1 MFSWKI
7 VCFISAFYT
16 AGLIVLDFFLPETP
30 YFLLTQTD
38 TSNEVE
44 QTLKRLRG
52 DNYDMSQELDEI
64 IDFKATNEISKWVR
78 RFYAYDDTSIY
89 PRLRIPRSLDLTN
102 PYPEVEFQFKKI
114 LWEFSHVIYEH
125 YNVN

>member
-44 QTLKRLRG
+44 QTLRRLRG

-89 PRLRIPRSLDLTN
+89 RLYIPRSLDLTN
-102 PYPEVEFQFKKI
+102 PYPEVELQFKKI
-114 LWEFSHVIYEH
+114 LWEFSHVIYER

>member
-89 PRLRIPRSLDLTN
+89 RLRIPRSLDLTN
-102 PYPEVEFQFKKI
+102 PYPEVELQFKKI
-114 LWEFSHVIYEH
+114 LWEFSHVIYER

>member
-44 QTLKRLRG
+44 QTLRRLRG

-89 PRLRIPRSLDLTN
+89 PRLGIPRSLDLTN